1 MIVNLFQLI
10 MFLATKSISLFISAL
25 WMILDEGV
33 EQTGLA
39 WLYSD
44 VMYSVLKAMAKLG
57 LIMAYFFVCDR

>member
-10 MFLATKSISLFISAL
+10 MFLATKSISLFISVL
-25 WMILDEGV
+25 WMFLDEGV
-33 EQTGLA
+33 EQTGLG